1 MVSFANYP
9 VGEKH
14 YLSWRPYAQSDWK
27 IICVWGG
34 KDVLGS
40 EQWHGWWHPPETPHC
55 PVCRTAIPP
64 PELRVALPHLPASPQ
79 HPCFSK
85 DTHHHA
91 HTLPLLASVHS
102 LCPVWE
108 RLRHLKSHGLQPVF
122 NSLWLPWVKFRLK
135 HPSLTASFPQNK
147 SLQSC
152 ISHRLILACFEVSE
166 LTWKQ
171 GCFGSLCEGLA
182 VHTISD
188 TQNVKALTGRA
199 AWGDPKLEPDRVEA
213 K

>member
-1 MVSFANYP
+1 MCEEARTCWAVSSGTDGDTHQRLLT
-9 VGEKH
+9 V
-14 YLSWRPYAQSDWK
+14 LSAGLLFPLQN
-27 IICVWGG
+27 CVWHFHT
-34 KDVLGS
+34 S
-40 EQWHGWWHPPETPHC
+40 QPPH
-55 PVCRTAIPP
+55 
-64 PELRVALPHLPASPQ
+64 